1 MEEQKV
7 IVKNILSEILK
18 NKITFKDLRN
28 ILDLESI
35 KNHIDEIYIWDMYEI
50 MNSNI
55 KSITCDDKKII
66 ENHILNYMKFNEKYK
81 FRDIK
86 THINI
91 VFHKYIIS
99 DNSLIN
105 LLKEMKKR
113 NIIYYDY
120 GVWIKN

>member
-1 MEEQKV
+1 MEEQKM

-35 KNHIDEIYIWDMYEI
+35 KNHIDDIYIWDIYEI

-55 KSITCDDKKII
+55 KCIEHDDKKII
-66 ENHILNYMKFNEKYK
+66 ENHILDYMRFNEKYK

-86 THINI
+86 SYLII

-113 NIIYYDY
+113 KVIYYDY
-120 GVWIKN
+120 GAWIKN